1 MVYICYCQFGKE
13 PKIALNAMSVE
24 NKINKKGLKQQI
36 LLKKKKYLKS
46 PLEIGLMECDFPLVY
61 NLSFG

>member
-1 MVYICYCQFGKE
+1 MVCICYCQFGKE

-36 LLKKKKYLKS
+36 LLKKKKIFEK
-46 PLEIGLMECDFPLVY
+46 PFRDWFNGV
-61 NLSFG
+61 